1 MPAVWRHVI
10 AQQNNQ
16 IRVLLICQVD
26 NPGEFLFVDKGPA
39 RVNVADDCDAQTAL
53 FLWPPLDLNCF
64 LMDDEAIRLNEE
76 SIDAA
81 RKNQQ
86 RNDCGGDADSLDPD
100 LMHIAGTEVIAC

>member
-10 AQQNNQ
+10 AQQHNQ

-26 NPGEFLFVDKGPA
+26 NQAEFLFVDKGPA
-39 RVNVADDCDAQTAL
+39 RMNVADDCDAQTAQ
-53 FLWPPLDLNCF
+53 FLWPRFNLNCF
-64 LMDDEAIRLNEE
+64 LVDYEAIRLDEE

-86 RNDCGGDADSLDPD
+86 QNEQNGRADYFD
-100 LMHIAGTEVIAC
+100 